1 MITDFFNDAY
11 GKATQTNSVTR
22 HWGYGIWGHYSDVE
36 SEAVC
41 AFRCYIL
48 PDTTCSFYFWGNS
61 HCQLGRYTHRGH
73 NMYGSYNENTKYK
86 LRKDYSMLF
95 YAHTFTIFSKC
106 LLLMNYQFLI

>member
-11 GKATQTNSVTR
+11 GKSTQTNSVTR

-61 HCQLGRYTHRGH
+61 HCQLGKYTHRGH

-86 LRKDYSMLF
+86 LRKDYSKLF